1 MAAGARGGQRRPVPR
16 FRTGARG
23 RPPAPPFAALSPRR
37 GGPAPGGR
45 PANGGARGRAGRGG
59 AAGLRPATQSRPS
72 EAVSALQLSAGTGLR
87 DDDAAAERG
96 SASAGREPCRPSGNA
111 ELAAAPAPSP
121 AARGNG
127 WWASMR
133 SCSREG
139 RGRRSSQSARAR
151 FSPSA
156 RARCVGAEFGAQARS
171 PPTVGAVVE
180 RPRVSADS
188 AARSPAASPARVAAV
203 PELCLRLSGTAGGE
217 SRSRASPTASA
228 AGSGCGAGCAAGR
241 RWGSAGGRPRAAVS
255 LQRRC
260 SVPLSDPNLG

>member
-1 MAAGARGGQRRPVPR
+1 MGVDALLFSGGAGAAFLSVRPRSVLSVCTR
-16 FRTGARG
+16 AVCRCRVW
-23 RPPAPPFAALSPRR
+23 RP
-37 GGPAPGGR
+37 
-45 PANGGARGRAGRGG
+45 
-59 AAGLRPATQSRPS
+59 
-72 EAVSALQLSAGTGLR
+72 
-87 DDDAAAERG
+87 
-96 SASAGREPCRPSGNA
+96 
-111 ELAAAPAPSP
+111 
-121 AARGNG
+121 
-127 WWASMR
+127 
-133 SCSREG
+133 
-139 RGRRSSQSARAR
+139 
-151 FSPSA
+151 
-156 RARCVGAEFGAQARS
+156 ARS

>member
-111 ELAAAPAPSP
+111 EPAAAPAPSP

-139 RGRRSSQSARAR
+139 RGRRRRSSQSARAR

-156 RARCVGAEFGAQARS
+156 RARCVGAEFGAQRALRRPLVLWWSARGS
-171 PPTVGAVVE
+171 ARIVLRAPRPPAPCGQQRFRSFACGCRGRQVE
-180 RPRVSADS
+180 RAAPGRHPPPPRPG
-188 AARSPAASPARVAAV
+188 R
-203 PELCLRLSGTAGGE
+203 
-217 SRSRASPTASA
+217 
-228 AGSGCGAGCAAGR
+228 AAGR
-241 RWGSAGGRPRAAVS
+241 RWGSAGG
-255 LQRRC
+255 
-260 SVPLSDPNLG
+260 